1 MVEYFENLISPK
13 ITVIIPTYNPQNY
26 ILDCF
31 ESLEKQTFSDYEV
44 LVILNGEE
52 HPYEEYLQCKLNSY
66 SFRAKLF
73 YSKVKGVSIA
83 RNIGLDKAQGE
94 YIAFIDD
101 DDYVPSNYLS
111 ELYKIAK
118 DDAISICN
126 VTAFGDKNS
135 SFFLHDYLQKYSF
148 VYTED
153 LYKFRS
159 ILSVPWAKLIPRKLI
174 GCHRFKVGI
183 TNGEDALF
191 VTSCTAGMHRLYCT
205 KATTYFVRMRNGSA
219 SRRKIP
225 LGHLCKN
232 TVLLFGQYVKVYFS
246 SPRQYDLKLFM
257 ARLPGV
263 IKNFVVLLCQ

>member
-111 ELYKIAK
+111 ELYKIA
-118 DDAISICN
+118 
-126 VTAFGDKNS
+126 
-135 SFFLHDYLQKYSF
+135 
-148 VYTED
+148 D
-153 LYKFRS
+153 LGF
-159 ILSVPWAKLIPRKLI
+159 A
-174 GCHRFKVGI
+174 
-183 TNGEDALF
+183 
-191 VTSCTAGMHRLYCT
+191 
-205 KATTYFVRMRNGSA
+205 
-219 SRRKIP
+219 
-225 LGHLCKN
+225 
-232 TVLLFGQYVKVYFS
+232 
-246 SPRQYDLKLFM
+246 
-257 ARLPGV
+257 
-263 IKNFVVLLCQ
+263 